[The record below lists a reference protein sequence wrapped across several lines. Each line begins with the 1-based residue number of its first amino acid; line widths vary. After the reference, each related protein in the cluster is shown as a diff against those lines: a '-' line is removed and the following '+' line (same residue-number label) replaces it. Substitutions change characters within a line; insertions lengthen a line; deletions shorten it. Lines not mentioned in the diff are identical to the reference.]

1 MFFINLKSYSLLPKA
16 NRMDLVT
23 FKKQQR
29 KLEKQGTKERVLVKS
44 LDPYGLLSDEY
55 CIIFENLTLFEK
67 FERKKNWKKSWKFKF
82 HCNNL
87 FLMIRMMNWKI
98 LTIFVW
104 IVKNLTNSNN
114 FKVCRVFMPNW
125 LNFMRSK
132 AFKTSKISINSQ
144 NSLKTVEIRK
154 STETQ
159 KQYNFHYQ
167 NPFKLS
173 NSTKSLLFALF
184 SLQRLLAPFIP
195 SKNFAP
201 FRDKQNPPPRRHLWI
216 IEKAIRCLS
225 SSWLLSMVQDLQ
237 PIVFRK

>member
-1 MFFINLKSYSLLPKA
+1 
-16 NRMDLVT
+16 
-23 FKKQQR
+23 
-29 KLEKQGTKERVLVKS
+29 
-44 LDPYGLLSDEY
+44 
-55 CIIFENLTLFEK
+55 
-67 FERKKNWKKSWKFKF
+67 
-82 HCNNL
+82 
-87 FLMIRMMNWKI
+87 MNWKI

-195 SKNFAP
+195 SKQFCSISWQA
-201 FRDKQNPPPRRHLWI
+201 KSIAPPPRRHLWI